1 MRRII
6 FLAIILVIL
15 SDITH
20 QTEFQQQNV
29 PKLRSFSIKS
39 LKKLRELRRDFEI
52 KRKLLEELEK
62 KELALKNKQ
71 LLEQYEERKR
81 FFNFLCS
88 ATLAQVSSVTFTRI
102 VCFKFKKYFLLITY
116 K

>member
-1 MRRII
+1 MRNII

-20 QTEFQQQNV
+20 QTEFKQQNV

-39 LKKLRELRRDFEI
+39 LKKLRELRKAFEI

-62 KELALKNKQ
+62 KEVALQNKQ
-71 LLEQYEERKR
+71 LLEEYEEGKR
-81 FFNFLCS
+81 FFEQFLVPRHPGTS
-88 ATLAQVSSVTFTRI
+88 
-102 VCFKFKKYFLLITY
+102 FLSDFHTDRLF
-116 K
+116 

>member
-1 MRRII
+1 MRKII

-20 QTEFQQQNV
+20 QTEYQQQNV
-29 PKLRSFSIKS
+29 PKLRSFSINS
-39 LKKLRELRRDFEI
+39 LKKLRELRKAFEI

-81 FFNFLCS
+81 FFEQFLVPRHS
-88 ATLAQVSSVTFTRI
+88 GTS
-102 VCFKFKKYFLLITY
+102 FLSDFHTDRLF
-116 K
+116 